1 MQEIKLGVR
10 WFLPPLTFLHR
21 EMPGS
26 TRALLKLIEKMEM
39 KASHIVSWIVRD
51 IVHLHFTPSN
61 LQNSSDTV
69 LKNIAAVEKR

>member
-1 MQEIKLGVR
+1 
-10 WFLPPLTFLHR
+10 
-21 EMPGS
+21 
-26 TRALLKLIEKMEM
+26 MEM
-39 KASHIVSWIVRD
+39 KASHIASWTASD